1 MIKIKNL
8 TGAYKKASTTI
19 KAVDNLTLDIAEGE
33 FVTIEGPSGSGKTTL
48 LMTIGTM
55 LQPTAGQVMV
65 CGQDVYALSAGQ
77 RNRFRAGHIGFVFQM
92 FHLVPY
98 LSVFE
103 NVMLAAIKQDGP
115 TRVCVRK
122 LLDELGLSSR
132 STHRPEQL
140 STGEK
145 QRTAI
150 ARALLND
157 PPLILADEPT
167 GNLDP
172 ENARIVLNH
181 LSDVHKTGRT
191 IVVVTHGR
199 EAEDFATRQIC
210 LKHGKLA

>member
-1 MIKIKNL
+1 MINIQNL
-8 TGAYKKASTTI
+8 TSLYTKGGTEI
-19 KAVDNLTLDIAEGE
+19 KALDNLTLDIAEGE
-33 FVTIEGPSGSGKTTL
+33 FATIQGASGSGKTTL

-55 LQPTAGQVMV
+55 LQPAAGQVMV
-65 CGQDVYALSAGQ
+65 RDQDLYALSPGQ
-77 RNRFRAGHIGFVFQM
+77 RNHFRAGHIGFVFQM

-98 LSVFE
+98 LSIFD
-103 NVMLAAIKQDGP
+103 NVMLAAIRPDLP
-115 TRVCVRK
+115 TRDRARR

-132 STHRPEQL
+132 ATHRPEQL

-172 ENARIVLNH
+172 ENARIVLDH
-181 LSDVHKTGRT
+181 LKDAHNAGRT
-191 IVVVTHGR
+191 IVVVTHGH
-199 EAEDFATRQIC
+199 ETEGIATRRIC
-210 LKHGKLA
+210 LKHGRLV